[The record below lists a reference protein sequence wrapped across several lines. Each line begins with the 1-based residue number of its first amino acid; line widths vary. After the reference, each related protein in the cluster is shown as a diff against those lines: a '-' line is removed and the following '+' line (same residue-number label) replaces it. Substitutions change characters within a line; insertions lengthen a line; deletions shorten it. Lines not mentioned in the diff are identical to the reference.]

1 MVTIYWIIIA
11 YGWVSEMN
19 DRNVIRVGRE
29 ENILIVLFEVDLD
42 ELKMHIANIK
52 GNHNFF

>member
-42 ELKMHIANIK
+42 
-52 GNHNFF
+52 